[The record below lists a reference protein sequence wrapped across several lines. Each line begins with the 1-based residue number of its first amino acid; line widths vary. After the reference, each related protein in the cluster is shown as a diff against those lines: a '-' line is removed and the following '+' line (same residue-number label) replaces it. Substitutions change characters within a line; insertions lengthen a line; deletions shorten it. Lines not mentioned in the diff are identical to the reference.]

1 MLRKREIF
9 LGRDMEEEKAAI
21 KKKKHRWLAAL
32 LEVQILRREADGGY

>member
-21 KKKKHRWLAAL
+21 KKKTPVASGPA
-32 LEVQILRREADGGY
+32 GGKEKLMVDIEL

>member
-21 KKKKHRWLAAL
+21 KKKNT
-32 LEVQILRREADGGY
+32 GGSGPAGGTDFEKRS